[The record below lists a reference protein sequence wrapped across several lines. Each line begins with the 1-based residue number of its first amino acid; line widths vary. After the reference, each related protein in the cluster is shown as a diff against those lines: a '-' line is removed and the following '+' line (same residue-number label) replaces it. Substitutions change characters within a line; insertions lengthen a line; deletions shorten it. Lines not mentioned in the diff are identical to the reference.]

1 MHLFS
6 FFYLFHFPCQA
17 LVKTHYCRFCASFC
31 GPEAN
36 TTSSSYIFAA
46 LGCRLRAVHF
56 LQEATEPG
64 SEPSSRFQPRHQ
76 AMFVSCIERWVRE
89 YKEERLYMY
98 LESWGFSPLEAALP
112 GWKS

>member
-1 MHLFS
+1 VRDHARLFS
-6 FFYLFHFPCQA
+6 FFYLSISLFLSGTRENPLLSFLC
-17 LVKTHYCRFCASFC
+17 LFC

-46 LGCRLRAVHF
+46 LGCRLRVLHF

-76 AMFVSCIERWVRE
+76 AVFVFCMERWVRE
-89 YKEERLYMY
+89 YKEERLYVYM
-98 LESWGFSPLEAALP
+98 ES
-112 GWKS
+112 